1 MDVATDRLMRDAP
14 LPDIG
19 ALRSELLTWA
29 SSAATSPATRKSSV
43 FVRAFL
49 ATALAAAPEGEGYAT
64 TPVHRLLRLA
74 MRAVLTQPRLPTQPG
89 SPLPYRQTL
98 QISARCAAEIS
109 PGN

>member
-14 LPDIG
+14 LPDTG
-19 ALRSELLTWA
+19 ALRSDLLTWA
-29 SSAATSPATRKSSV
+29 SSAATSPATRKGAV

-49 ATALAAAPEGEGYAT
+49 ATALEDEGYAT
-64 TPVHRLLRLA
+64 TPVHRLLRSA

-89 SPLPYRQTL
+89 SPLPYRPTL

-109 PGN
+109 LGN